1 MESNQSRE
9 PWNKGK
15 LIGQKPPLKPKDI
28 WAIRIHLQNEHL
40 IRDLAMFNLAIDS
53 KLRGCDLVN
62 LKVRDI
68 THGNQILARAM
79 VVQRKT
85 QRPVQFELTE
95 ATRIA
100 VAAWMEKAKLR
111 SEQYLFPSRLSKSPH
126 VSTRQYARIVHQWV
140 SAIGLD
146 STVYGTHTMR
156 RTKATLIY
164 KRTKNLR
171 AVQLLLGHTKLDYV
185 PRRTM
190 SRSTCKRRWNSMH
203 MHIAGHRCLRY
214 KPLRNASSGSPGRYR
229 PGLPSGGVVLS
240 RTACFIAKSASK

>member
-15 LIGQKPPLKPKDI
+15 LIGQDI
-28 WAIRIHLQNEHL
+28 WAIRIHLQNAHQ

-62 LKVRDI
+62 LRVRDI
-68 THGNQILARAM
+68 AHGNHILARTM
-79 VVQRKT
+79 IVQKKT
-85 QRPVQFELTE
+85 QKPVQFELTE
-95 ATRIA
+95 PTRTA
-100 VAAWMEKAKLR
+100 VSAWIEKAKLKP
-111 SEQYLFPSRLSKSPH
+111 EQYLFTSRLATSLH

-146 STVYGTHTMR
+146 SMVYSTHTMR

-171 AVQLLLGHTKLDYV
+171 AVQLLLGHA
-185 PRRTM
+185 RM
-190 SRSTCKRRWNSMH
+190 EST
-203 MHIAGHRCLRY
+203 IRY
-214 KPLRNASSGSPGRYR
+214 LGIEVDDALEISEQ
-229 PGLPSGGVVLS
+229 
-240 RTACFIAKSASK
+240 TEI

>member
-1 MESNQSRE
+1 MESTQYRE

-15 LIGQKPPLKPKDI
+15 LVGQKPPLKPKDI
-28 WAIRIHLQNEHL
+28 WAIRINLQNGGRV
-40 IRDLAMFNLAIDS
+40 RDLAMFNLAIDS

-62 LKVRDI
+62 LRVRDI
-68 THGNQILARAM
+68 THGNQILYRAM

-95 ATRIA
+95 PTRTA
-100 VAAWMEKAKLR
+100 AAAWIEKAGLKP
-111 SEQYLFPSRLSKSPH
+111 EQCLFPSRLTDSPH

-164 KRTKNLR
+164 KRTRNLR
-171 AVQLLLGHTKLDYV
+171 AVQLLLGHSKLE
-185 PRRTM
+185 
-190 SRSTCKRRWNSMH
+190 STV
-203 MHIAGHRCLRY
+203 RY
-214 KPLRNASSGSPGRYR
+214 LGIEVDDALEISEQ
-229 PGLPSGGVVLS
+229 
-240 RTACFIAKSASK
+240 TEI